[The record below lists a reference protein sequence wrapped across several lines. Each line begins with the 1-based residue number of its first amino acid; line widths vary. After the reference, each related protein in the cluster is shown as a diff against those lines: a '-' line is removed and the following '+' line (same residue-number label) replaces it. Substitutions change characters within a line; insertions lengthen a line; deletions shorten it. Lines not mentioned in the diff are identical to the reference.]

1 MSNQMSRNKMELF
14 TGKYFI
20 YSQPRYELGDLLSK
34 YYSIWVI
41 WSKFSLKQVQYMQF
55 FLATWYYLYMMDI

>member
-20 YSQPRYELGDLLSK
+20 YSQPRYEIGDLLSK

-41 WSKFSLKQVQYMQF
+41 WSKFSLK
-55 FLATWYYLYMMDI
+55 